1 MGRTKQYTVC
11 LTDSERK
18 ALHAFVSSG
27 RKSARQITRARILL
41 LADAGKTDR
50 EIIDLLGVSRPP
62 VSSMRKKYAQGVFDH
77 ILDLLPDDPR
87 SGRPIQ
93 VDSGAEAHIAMIACY
108 DRLLRSARG
117 RGSLDPP
124 PDRRP
129 TGQTGSGRHHLPRTG
144 ASGVKKTASSRG

>member
-62 VSSMRKKYAQGVFDH
+62 VSSMRKESSIIFSICSQTTRAPAGRSRSTAGRKPT
-77 ILDLLPDDPR
+77 LL
-87 SGRPIQ
+87 
-93 VDSGAEAHIAMIACY
+93 
-108 DRLLRSARG
+108 
-117 RGSLDPP
+117 
-124 PDRRP
+124 
-129 TGQTGSGRHHLPRTG
+129 
-144 ASGVKKTASSRG
+144 

>member
-27 RKSARQITRARILL
+27 RKSARHITRARILL

-62 VSSMRKKYAQGVFDH
+62 VSSMRKKYAQGAFDH

-93 VDSGAEAHIAMIACY
+93 VDSGVEAHIAMIAC
-108 DRLLRSARG
+108 S
-117 RGSLDPP
+117 DPP
-124 PDRRP
+124 EGAARW
-129 TGQTGSGRHHLPRTG
+129 TLHLIADQLVKLAVVDTISHERVRQ
-144 ASGVKKTASSRG
+144 ALKKTASNRG